1 MISIKIVF
9 NAIERTSHSY
19 SFAAA
24 DEKRAC
30 CISDSNKTN
39 TKHENR
45 KRNGRK
51 KIVFNHSAFV
61 TNNPLHAER
70 TMNNGTSTDR
80 KGIQIASIT
89 VNHFNTLIVYRCA
102 QHAHT
107 RTFCRCTTILP
118 NERKSCTKYA
128 CSYNNNDHAEF
139 TLLQMETVYAQPYIT
154 TYACN
159 NINQKMEHRK

>member
-1 MISIKIVF
+1 MLSNVLLIVIRSLQQTKKEHVASATATKRTQ
-9 NAIERTSHSY
+9 NMKTERETG
-19 SFAAA
+19 
-24 DEKRAC
+24 E
-30 CISDSNKTN
+30 
-39 TKHENR
+39 
-45 KRNGRK
+45 K

-118 NERKSCTKYA
+118 NERKSCTKCA